1 MGDLG
6 DFIGMAA
13 SFVGGIGGVG
23 DIGCSCNIGG
33 IGSRLQELCKG
44 IAS

>member
-1 MGDLG
+1 MGDLS

-13 SFVGGIGGVG
+13 SFVGGIGCIGGVG
-23 DIGCSCNIGG
+23 DIGG
-33 IGSRLQELCKG
+33 IGSRLQEWCKG